1 MKDVKAVAL
10 RYPENTEAPFVV
22 ATGKGKLA
30 ERLLDIARK
39 NNVPVVEDEFAANI
53 LSVQEIGTAIPEETW
68 EIVARI
74 FAVVV
79 ESEKKI

>member
-10 RYPENTEAPFVV
+10 RYPENAEAPFVV

-39 NNVPVVEDEFAANI
+39 NNVPVVEDEFTANI
-53 LSVQEIGTAIPEETW
+53 LSVQEIGTAIPEDTW

>member
-1 MKDVKAVAL
+1 MKKSAVAL
-10 RYPENTEAPFVV
+10 KYPENADAPFIV
-22 ATGKGKLA
+22 AKEKGALA
-30 ERLLDIARK
+30 ERLLKIAK
-39 NNVPVVEDEFAANI
+39 ENNVPVVEDEIACNI
-53 LSVQEIGTAIPEETW
+53 LSVSEIGSCIPEETW